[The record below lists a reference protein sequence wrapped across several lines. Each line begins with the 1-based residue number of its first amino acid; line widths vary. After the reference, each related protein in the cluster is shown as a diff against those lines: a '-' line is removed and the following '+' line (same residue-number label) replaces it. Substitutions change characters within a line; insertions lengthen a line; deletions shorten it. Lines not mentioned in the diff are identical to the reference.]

1 MDPDLDRSLCSRYP
15 AIFRERHAAARRT
28 AMCWG
33 FCCGNG
39 WYALID
45 TLCDEI
51 QRRVDTHGVK
61 DVVALQVKEKFGG
74 LRFYVS
80 GGDEYTAGLIWLADH
95 LSTMVC
101 EDCGAPGLQTGSDWI
116 KTRCAMHDGEDFPLD
131 QTMSYGEGDLVEG
144 LRSVSPER
152 LQAWDLAS
160 QFRLPP
166 VRTRGWRHISYALEA
181 VIRNDIRH
189 NELPGVVV
197 DAHDESEGLR
207 FHWLGGDDR
216 GRVAGMFRLAE
227 TYAARCDRQ
236 TGKPTS

>member
-1 MDPDLDRSLCSRYP
+1 MDHDLDGLLCSRYP
-15 AIFRERHAAARRT
+15 SIFRDRHAPASRT

-33 FCCGNG
+33 CCCGNG

-61 DVVALQVKEKFGG
+61 DVVALQVKEKLGG

-80 GGDEYTAGLIWLADH
+80 GGDEYTAGVIWLADH
-95 LSTMVC
+95 LSTMIC
-101 EDCGAPGLQTGSDWI
+101 EDCGAPGVQTGRGWI
-116 KTRCAMHDGEDFPLD
+116 KTRCAAHEGEDFLLD
-131 QTMSYGEGDLVEG
+131 RTVSNVEDDSVDD
-144 LRSVSPER
+144 LRSVSPEKLR
-152 LQAWDLAS
+152 AWELAS

-166 VRTRGWRHISYALEA
+166 VRTRGWRHIGHALQA

-189 NELPGVVV
+189 NNLPGVVV
-197 DAHDESEGLR
+197 HALDESEGLR
-207 FHWLGGDDR
+207 FHWLDGDDR

-227 TYAARCDRQ
+227 AYASRCDRQ
-236 TGKPTS
+236 TGKPRS

>member
-1 MDPDLDRSLCSRYP
+1 
-15 AIFRERHAAARRT
+15 
-28 AMCWG
+28 MCWG

>member
-1 MDPDLDRSLCSRYP
+1 MDPDLDRLLCSRYP
-15 AIFRERHAAARRT
+15 TIFRERHAPASRT

-33 FCCGNG
+33 FCCGSG
-39 WYALID
+39 WYPLID
-45 TLCDEI
+45 TLCGET
-51 QRRVDTHGVK
+51 QRRVDTHGVE

-101 EDCGAPGLQTGSDWI
+101 EECGAPGVQTGRGWI
-116 KTRCAMHDGEDFPLD
+116 KTRCAAHEGEDFPLD
-131 QTMSYGEGDLVEG
+131 RTVPHVEDDVVDDL
-144 LRSVSPER
+144 RPVSPEKLR
-152 LQAWDLAS
+152 AWELARE
-160 QFRLPP
+160 FRLPL
-166 VRTRGWRHISYALEA
+166 VRTRGWRHIAHALEA

-189 NELPGVVV
+189 NNLPGVVV
-197 DAHDESEGLR
+197 HALDESEGLR

-227 TYAARCDRQ
+227 AYAARCDRQ